1 MTPVLAFYSSTVL
14 SEAGYSNRQALFVSL
29 GFGAVNFL
37 FAFPALFTIDTVRIA
52 IRLSVII
59 VDQNLSSLDAVPCFF
74 GHFPRWLGRYWR
86 LGYAS

>member
-37 FAFPALFTIDTVRIA
+37 FAFPALFTIDTVRVA
-52 IRLSVII
+52 LS
-59 VDQNLSSLDAVPCFF
+59 LFHYYC
-74 GHFPRWLGRYWR
+74 
-86 LGYAS
+86 